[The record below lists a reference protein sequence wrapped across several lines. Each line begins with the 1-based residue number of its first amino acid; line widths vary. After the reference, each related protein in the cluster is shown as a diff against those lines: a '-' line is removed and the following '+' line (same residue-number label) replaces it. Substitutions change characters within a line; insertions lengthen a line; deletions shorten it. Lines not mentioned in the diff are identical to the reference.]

1 MRVRAHVTPS
11 SVTAILLH
19 CLPGPGL
26 FSCQVVSDTKT
37 RWEKS
42 FVNVSWFTL
51 TLRAAADPQH
61 PPQGFGGYSI
71 HFGGM

>member
-1 MRVRAHVTPS
+1 MIFYPVFLTQFQVIKRVRTHVTLS
-11 SVTAILLH
+11 SVIAILLLH

-37 RWEKS
+37 RWGKS

-51 TLRAAADPQH
+51 TFIER
-61 PPQGFGGYSI
+61 YS
-71 HFGGM
+71 